1 MVEFKPRA
9 VQEHARQ
16 AVLLAQEAVD
26 LSLAVGG
33 VADELVAEV
42 GEVAADL
49 VAASAEDPHPQ
60 QRGAVDLADLFEAG
74 EGPFFFPLVPV
85 SGRSIS
91 PESTALPRTSTR
103 YSLWAVGEVIEACS
117 ARAASRD
124 RAKAMGPE
132 AARSRRWTG

>member
-74 EGPFFFPLVPV
+74 EGLF
-85 SGRSIS
+85 
-91 PESTALPRTSTR
+91 
-103 YSLWAVGEVIEACS
+103 WAVGEVIEACR
-117 ARAASRD
+117 ARAVSLD

-132 AARSRRWTG
+132 AARSRR